1 MFTPWVKNA
10 TRKTKSNR
18 VSVFSDI
25 GSFFSGAVSTVVD
38 AAKDAWN
45 AIRTVWAFLVQVA
58 KIVDEAWTWVVNGVE
73 WFTSKVEDWAAEVYS
88 GIGHILFTVIP
99 DAIKWAIEQAVG
111 WAARAVRDVDRWA
124 KARFSEVTSWAKR
137 ELDHIENLAK
147 GWFDAVVN
155 WVKHPIEWVIKE
167 GEKIVELLFH
177 PEALAKW
184 VLGGLLVPLVTWL
197 LRQAVTILSYLLRIW
212 VDDSSEIASILE
224 DLIEKVI

>member
-1 MFTPWVKNA
+1 VKNA

-45 AIRTVWAFLVQVA
+45 AIRTVWAFLVQA
-58 KIVDEAWTWVVNGVE
+58 ARIVDEAWTWVVNGVE
-73 WFTSKVEDWAAEVYS
+73 WFTSKVEDWAAEVYN
-88 GIGHILFTVIP
+88 GISHILFTVIP
-99 DAIKWAIEQAVG
+99 NAIKWAIEQAVG

-137 ELDHIENLAK
+137 ELNRIENLAK
-147 GWFDAVVN
+147 GWFDAVVK

-224 DLIEKVI
+224 DFIHKVV